1 MATSIELSRLREED
15 RLGRTRLVRCSCGPE
30 KEAAVSDQERLRDE
44 DSEREAEEQ
53 QDTEEHDVEGHKGGG
68 HTHPIDPLGNPPA

>member
-1 MATSIELSRLREED
+1 M
-15 RLGRTRLVRCSCGPE
+15 
-30 KEAAVSDQERLRDE
+30 SDQERLRDE

-53 QDTEEHDVEGHKGGG
+53 QDTEEPDVEGHKGGG